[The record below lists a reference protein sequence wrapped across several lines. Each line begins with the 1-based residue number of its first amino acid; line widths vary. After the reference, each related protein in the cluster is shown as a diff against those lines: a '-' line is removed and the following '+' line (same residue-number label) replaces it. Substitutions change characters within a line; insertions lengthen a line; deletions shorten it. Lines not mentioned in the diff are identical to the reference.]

1 MIEDK
6 RNSNR
11 NRLNFIQNNFYITIV
26 CNKTS
31 LKIKNVFSI
40 YNNQPKSLKILELV
54 FTIGIFLLNFGLF
67 DDLSYLVTEDENG
80 FQTIPVWVTESGPF
94 STKVFDDG
102 SSITFDLGTTKL
114 MYLPS
119 KDGINAIPP
128 EGLEF
133 DTMTTIHGPYAEF
146 DQKEYFWNDKV
157 YVTIYDF
164 WHEDPNKVERL
175 GSFNGKPTTISTKSG
190 NFLDY
195 IAEETGKDTG
205 IFTLEFQLTGFPD
218 FDANGDGNYNDVE
231 GITYGQGPRNG
242 KIATSNDDEITV
254 SYEASPGNFVTAS
267 APITMYQGEVHIFLN
282 EGKQNSFVVYLEDW
296 DINFDFQKQEKAY
309 VTLISD
315 SDPDGIKLE
324 LKETDWPGRFKGEFK
339 ISSDLTKENLN
350 ANPGDKI
357 TVIYYDKTLPSPYSI
372 GDVEK
377 ISDFVFYEPNI
388 DLVNR

>member
-1 MIEDK
+1 MKEDK

-11 NRLNFIQNNFYITIV
+11 NRLNLIQNNFYITIV
-26 CNKTS
+26 YSKTS

-40 YNNQPKSLKILELV
+40 YNNQPKFLKILELT
-54 FTIGIFLLNFGLF
+54 FAIGLFLLNFGLF
-67 DDLSYLVTEDENG
+67 DDLSYLATEDENG
-80 FQTIPVWVTESGPF
+80 FQTIPVWVTKSGPF

-114 MYLPS
+114 MYLQS
-119 KDGINAIPP
+119 KDGINAMPP

-146 DQKEYFWNDKV
+146 DQKEYFWNDNV
-157 YVTIYDF
+157 HVTIFDL
-164 WHEDPNKVERL
+164 WRDGDPNKIERL
-175 GSFNGKPTTISTKSG
+175 GSFNDNDIIISTNRG
-190 NFLDY
+190 TLDY
-195 IAEETGKDTG
+195 IAEETGTDTG
-205 IFTLEFQLTGFPD
+205 IFTLELQLTGFAG
-218 FDANGDGNYNDVE
+218 FDANGDGNYDME

-254 SYEASPGNFVTAS
+254 SYEVSPGNFVTAS
-267 APITMYQGEVHIFLN
+267 APITMYQGELYIFPN

-315 SDPDGIKLE
+315 SDPNGIELE

-339 ISSDLTKENLN
+339 ISSDLTKENLY
-350 ANPGDKI
+350 AYPGDKI
-357 TVIYYDKTLPSPYSI
+357 TIIYYDNTLPFPYSI

-377 ISDFVFYEPNI
+377 IIDFVFYESNI